1 MDSTGLDI
9 LFVTETRYDM
19 LDAGFVRYCMQ
30 KKQKKVGKHLCLAQS
45 YLKHDYLVTG
55 VSRSNRILIRA
66 RNINAHE
73 N

>member
-1 MDSTGLDI
+1 
-9 LFVTETRYDM
+9 M
-19 LDAGFVRYCMQ
+19 LDAGFVRYA
-30 KKQKKVGKHLCLAQS
+30 KKKRKVGKHLNLAQS
-45 YLKHDYLVTG
+45 YLKHDHLVTG